1 MRGGTGA
8 VGNTQYKR
16 SGATPDMVRW
26 ANLMAEDNGEEL
38 TVLRRRLAGALREE
52 LTPRQREVL
61 TLYYQGT
68 MNMAQI
74 GAALGVRPCT
84 VSRTLRRGEE
94 RLRRCLRYGS
104 PALLS
109 APALSRQRSRRRL
122 PSIQDEP
129 PADQAEGLFDPLT
142 PG

>member
-1 MRGGTGA
+1 MGSTR
-8 VGNTQYKR
+8 YKR
-16 SGATPDMVRW
+16 RRATPDMVRW
-26 ANLMAEDNGEEL
+26 ASLMAEDNREDL
-38 TVLRRRLAGALREE
+38 AVLRRQLAGALREE
-52 LTPRQREVL
+52 LTPRQREVVA
-61 TLYYQGT
+61 LYYQGT

-74 GAALGVRPCT
+74 GAALGIRSST

-109 APALSRQRSRRRL
+109 AAPLPRGRDRRR
-122 PSIQDEP
+122 P
-129 PADQAEGLFDPLT
+129 PAEQGET

>member
-1 MRGGTGA
+1 MTGSTGT
-8 VGNTQYKR
+8 VGNTRYNR
-16 SGATPDMVRW
+16 RRATPDLVRW
-26 ANLMAEDNGEEL
+26 ASLLGEDNGEEMA
-38 TVLRRRLAGALREE
+38 VLRRRLAGALREE

-61 TLYYQGT
+61 ALYYQRT
-68 MNMAQI
+68 MNLAQI
-74 GAALGVRPCT
+74 GAVLGVRPST

-109 APALSRQRSRRRL
+109 APAHTRQRDRRRI
-122 PSIQDEP
+122 STEQRE
-129 PADQAEGLFDPLT
+129 A

>member
-1 MRGGTGA
+1 MTGGTGT
-8 VGNTQYKR
+8 VGNTRYNR
-16 SGATPDMVRW
+16 RRATPDLVRW
-26 ANLMAEDNGEEL
+26 ASLLGEDNGEEMA
-38 TVLRRRLAGALREE
+38 VLRRRLAGALREE

-61 TLYYQGT
+61 ALYYQRT
-68 MNMAQI
+68 MNLAQI
-74 GAALGVRPCT
+74 GAALGIQPST

-109 APALSRQRSRRRL
+109 ASPHTRQRDRRRV
-122 PSIQDEP
+122 PTDRND
-129 PADQAEGLFDPLT
+129 A

>member
-1 MRGGTGA
+1 M
-8 VGNTQYKR
+8 GNTRYNR
-16 SGATPDMVRW
+16 RRATPDLVRW
-26 ANLMAEDNGEEL
+26 ASLLGEDNGEEMA
-38 TVLRRRLAGALREE
+38 VLRRRLAGALREE

-61 TLYYQGT
+61 SLYYQRT
-68 MNMAQI
+68 MNLAQI
-74 GAALGVRPCT
+74 GAALGVRPST

-109 APALSRQRSRRRL
+109 PPVHARQRDRRR
-122 PSIQDEP
+122 IP
-129 PADQAEGLFDPLT
+129 PEQSDA

>member
-1 MRGGTGA
+1 MTGGIAT
-8 VGNTQYKR
+8 VGNTRYKR
-16 SGATPDMVRW
+16 SRATPDMVRW
-26 ANLMAEDNGEEL
+26 ASLMAEDNGEDL
-38 TVLRRRLAGALREE
+38 AVLRRRLAGALREE

-61 TLYYQGT
+61 SLYYQGT

-109 APALSRQRSRRRL
+109 SPAMPRQRGRRRI
-122 PSIQDEP
+122 PSEQE
-129 PADQAEGLFDPLT
+129 ET